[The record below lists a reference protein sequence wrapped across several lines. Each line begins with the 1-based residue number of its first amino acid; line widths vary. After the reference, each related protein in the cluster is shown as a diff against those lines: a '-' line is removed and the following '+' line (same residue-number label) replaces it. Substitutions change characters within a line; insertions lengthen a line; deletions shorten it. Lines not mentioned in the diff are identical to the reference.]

1 MSQLPNINPKKK
13 AQFQSIGLVGV
24 TPEETERTLSLV
36 KKLGQFSG
44 KKVPQIAKFADL
56 VPLLKNLAD
65 LGSDRSKGSKIAK
78 FANLFPLLNSLVDLG
93 GCVH

>member
-1 MSQLPNINPKKK
+1 M
-13 AQFQSIGLVGV
+13 

-36 KKLGQFSG
+36 KKLGEFSG

-78 FANLFPLLNSLVDLG
+78 FANHSSYGRSRNNWTLQCKINFN
-93 GCVH
+93 